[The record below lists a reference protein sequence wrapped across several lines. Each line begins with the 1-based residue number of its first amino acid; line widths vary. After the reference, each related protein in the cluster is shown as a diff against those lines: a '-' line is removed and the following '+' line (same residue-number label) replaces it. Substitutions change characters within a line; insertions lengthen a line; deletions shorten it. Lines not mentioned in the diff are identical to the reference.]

1 MSLPQLLDMVFTE
14 LACKADASSDSP
26 RTLAEAMK
34 RPDREHW
41 WAAAME
47 EVDALEQ
54 NGTFTVR
61 ERTPQD
67 RPIGSRWVLRVKRNA
82 DGSIERYKGRVV
94 AKGYSQRPGFDFA
107 ETFAPT
113 AKWAAL
119 RAILAIVC

>member
-1 MSLPQLLDMVFTE
+1 MQSEWCDMSLPQLLDMVFTE

-61 ERTPQD
+61 ERTWRLSLWTSPL
-67 RPIGSRWVLRVKRNA
+67 PFSMESWT
-82 DGSIERYKGRVV
+82 
-94 AKGYSQRPGFDFA
+94 
-107 ETFAPT
+107 ETSP
-113 AKWAAL
+113 
-119 RAILAIVC
+119 